1 MFQDAVIDHFL
12 KAAVIKDKNG
22 ELCTTP
28 TEPWIV
34 FTAGAM
40 GVYIPFSVVCTPPY
54 LSNNFTFVCC
64 TGAGKSHTMRILV
77 ENGHFPLLAFVNVD
91 PDRIRYFIPEFHIY
105 LEQNAE
111 LAGEL
116 TRKEAGFIAEILTLA
131 GLHAGKNVLVDGSLR
146 DHNWYKQ
153 YFARLRADFPGI
165 RIAILHVTAPKEA
178 VFQRAE
184 VRIQVG

>member
-1 MFQDAVIDHFL
+1 
-12 KAAVIKDKNG
+12 
-22 ELCTTP
+22 
-28 TEPWIV
+28 
-34 FTAGAM
+34 
-40 GVYIPFSVVCTPPY
+40 
-54 LSNNFTFVCC
+54 
-64 TGAGKSHTMRILV
+64 MRILV

-146 DHNWYKQ
+146 DHNWYKE
-153 YFARLRADFPGI
+153 YFARLRTDFPGI

-178 VFQRAE
+178 VFKRAE
-184 VRIQVG
+184 VRIQICCPTFFQSHNLTSAQPGTRLGHWTRRAAEAAR